1 MEIQGKL
8 TAISAVAF
16 DSVAEECNL
25 LCASVLIQE
34 NAPAKQIT
42 SHSGMYLVDFCGV
55 FAGLKFL
62 LVNKCLHIQTLKG
75 LEKSTLK
82 KKRG

>member
-8 TAISAVAF
+8 TPVFAVNS

-25 LCASVLIQE
+25 LCASVLVQG
-34 NAPAKQIT
+34 NATAKKIT

-55 FAGLKFL
+55 L
-62 LVNKCLHIQTLKG
+62 QD
-75 LEKSTLK
+75 
-82 KKRG
+82 

>member
-8 TAISAVAF
+8 TSGFAVAF
-16 DSVAEECNL
+16 DSVAEECYL

-42 SHSGMYLVDFCGV
+42 FHSGMYVVDFCGV
-55 FAGLKFL
+55 L
-62 LVNKCLHIQTLKG
+62 QD
-75 LEKSTLK
+75 
-82 KKRG
+82 